1 MLGSLPSEGVY
12 EDIGAAPAGE
22 KDEAA
27 GASGAA
33 VPEEEYDDVAEPEP
47 DPEPEPEE
55 GDAEEGDAEGDAE
68 EGAPL
73 SPTGVQLCAVA
84 SMVLF
89 LLYCCFARGSAPA
102 HPYI

>member
-12 EDIGAAPAGE
+12 EDIGAALAGE

-33 VPEEEYDDVAEPEP
+33 APEEEHDAAAEPEAEA
-47 DPEPEPEE
+47 EPEPEE
-55 GDAEEGDAEGDAE
+55 GGAE
-68 EGAPL
+68 EGARL
-73 SPTGVQLCAVA
+73 SPTGAQLCAVA
-84 SMVLF
+84 SVVLF
-89 LLYCCFARGSAPA
+89 LLYCCLARGSAPA